1 MEKNKT
7 ALSWLK
13 NVINIK
19 MVDKERN
26 VEELFALYKNASPS
40 KQINVGRFFSALEKT
55 GIRRTDPRLKELM
68 EELEELKTE
77 IGEEGSPP
85 ESINLDF
92 DLFQRFID
100 KNLVLVCQ
108 ALSQKLVIPDFED
121 FGSHL
126 TEIYRNCRNNQKV
139 QIQ

>member
-40 KQINVGRFFSALEKT
+40 EEINVGRFISALEKT
-55 GIRRTDPRLKELM
+55 GIRRTDSRLKELM
-68 EELEELKTE
+68 EELEELKVE

-92 DLFQRFID
+92 ELFKRFID
-100 KNLVLVCQ
+100 KNLVLICQ
-108 ALSQKLVIPDFED
+108 ALSQKLVVPDFTD
-121 FGSHL
+121 FCSRL
-126 TEIYRNCRNNQKV
+126 RDIFKLCRNNQKV
-139 QIQ
+139 QI